1 MECACVGALYFHDLR
16 IKTSKCY
23 LVEADLIIHH
33 PNEVPLLL
41 IWALEVIVSYSLS
54 FVNCHRFK
62 AEKP

>member
-33 PNEVPLLL
+33 PKRS
-41 IWALEVIVSYSLS
+41 ALV
-54 FVNCHRFK
+54 VNRGVRSDCFL
-62 AEKP
+62 